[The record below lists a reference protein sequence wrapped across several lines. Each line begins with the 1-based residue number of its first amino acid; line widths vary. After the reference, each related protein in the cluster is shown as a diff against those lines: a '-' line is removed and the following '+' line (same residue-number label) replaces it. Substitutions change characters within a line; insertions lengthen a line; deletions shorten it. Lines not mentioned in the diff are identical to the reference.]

1 MLFRSNQA
9 ESIINR
15 LDLDGIKAEINQ
27 NGKNYE
33 IHFGPLAE
41 QADVN
46 QLKTKLQK
54 TTNGQPVIVYTYKN

>member
-1 MLFRSNQA
+1 MSSKNQA

-15 LDLDGIKAEINQ
+15 LELDDIKAEINQ

-33 IHFGPLAE
+33 IHFGPLAD

-46 QLKTKLQK
+46 QLKNKITKNNQW
-54 TTNGQPVIVYTYKN
+54 TTSNRLYL

>member
-1 MLFRSNQA
+1 MSSKNQA

-15 LDLDGIKAEINQ
+15 LELDDIKAEINQ

-33 IHFGPLAE
+33 IYFGPLAD

>member
-1 MLFRSNQA
+1 MSSKNQA

-27 NGKNYE
+27 NGQNYE
-33 IHFGPLAE
+33 INFGPLAD